1 MTPSRP
7 ASLPLPQDIR
17 LALPRDLTPQQAATM
32 LAQAQQAYF
41 NLLTGQLPSGVETP
55 QLGRVTFCATNAA
68 DLQRLIDY
76 LNGIVGSSG
85 SGSNGSGYGNSG
97 KNVRKPFSFFGWP

>member
-1 MTPSRP
+1 MGRNVKIAFPKNITV
-7 ASLPLPQDIR
+7 A
-17 LALPRDLTPQQAATM
+17 QAQIW

-55 QLGRVTFCATNAA
+55 QLGRVTYCGTNAA

-76 LNGIVGSSG
+76 LNTVIATGSPDGTTTSA
-85 SGSNGSGYGNSG
+85 
-97 KNVRKPFSFFGWP
+97 VRRPFSFYSWP